1 MVPVLSVADNGK
13 TIDLRVGHSVLLRLP
28 ENPSTGYGWTLDAD
42 SRLVEI
48 GEKRYVHSAETVGS
62 GGESQWSIKAVVPG
76 ATTLR
81 LKHWRE
87 WEGEGSVTERY
98 EVGLVI
104 SA

>member
-1 MVPVLSVADNGK
+1 MASVLSVADNGK

-42 SRLVEI
+42 PRLVEI
-48 GEKRYVHSAETVGS
+48 SEKRHVHSAETVGS
-62 GGESQWSIKAVVPG
+62 GGESQWSIKAVAPG
-76 ATTLR
+76 TTTLR
-81 LKHWRE
+81 IKHWRE

>member
-1 MVPVLSVADNGK
+1 MLSVADNGK

-42 SRLVEI
+42 PRLVEI
-48 GEKRYVHSAETVGS
+48 SEKRHVHSAETVGS
-62 GGESQWSIKAVVPG
+62 GGESQWSIKAAVPG

-87 WEGEGSVTERY
+87 WEGEGAVTERC

>member
-1 MVPVLSVADNGK
+1 MVSVLSVADNGK

-28 ENPSTGYGWTLDAD
+28 ENPSTGYGWTFDAD

-48 GEKRYVHSAETVGS
+48 SEKRHVHSAETIGS
-62 GGESQWSIKAVVPG
+62 GGESQWSIKATAPG
-76 ATTLR
+76 TATLR